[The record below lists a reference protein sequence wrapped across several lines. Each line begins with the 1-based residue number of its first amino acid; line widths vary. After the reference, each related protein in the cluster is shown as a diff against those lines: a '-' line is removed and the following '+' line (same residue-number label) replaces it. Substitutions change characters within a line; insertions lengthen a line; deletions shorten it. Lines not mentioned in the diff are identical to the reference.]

1 MITIGA
7 ILGSIELGM
16 IYGVLALGVFL
27 SFRTLN
33 MPDLTVDGSVVTGAS
48 ISAMF
53 VSTGGNP
60 VLALFLAGLGGSIAG
75 VITALLNTKLK
86 IQPLLAGIL
95 VMLSLYSINLRI
107 MGNKSNI
114 PLNNSN
120 TIYRLGKETVL
131 GEYYSL
137 TIGFAIITLIVLLLF
152 LFLKTRIGFVLR
164 ATGDNEEM
172 VRASGY
178 NSDNMKLIGMG
189 ISNGL
194 VGLAGGLLCQYQ
206 SFADANMGTGIV
218 VIGLASVIIGEVIFG
233 TKSLP
238 RRLIAVVL
246 GAILYRV
253 IIAMALSLG
262 MPANDLKLVS
272 AVIVTLALSL
282 GILSKKKAGVKN
294 A

>member
-206 SFADANMGTGIV
+206 SFADANMGTGMV

-282 GILSKKKAGVKN
+282 GILSKKKAGVEN

>member
-1 MITIGA
+1 MTIGA

-206 SFADANMGTGIV
+206 SFADANMGTGMV

>member
-95 VMLSLYSINLRI
+95 VMVSLYSINLRI

-120 TIYRLGKETVL
+120 TIYRLGT
-131 GEYYSL
+131 
-137 TIGFAIITLIVLLLF
+137 T
-152 LFLKTRIGFVLR
+152 
-164 ATGDNEEM
+164 
-172 VRASGY
+172 
-178 NSDNMKLIGMG
+178 
-189 ISNGL
+189 
-194 VGLAGGLLCQYQ
+194 
-206 SFADANMGTGIV
+206 
-218 VIGLASVIIGEVIFG
+218 
-233 TKSLP
+233 
-238 RRLIAVVL
+238 
-246 GAILYRV
+246 
-253 IIAMALSLG
+253 
-262 MPANDLKLVS
+262 
-272 AVIVTLALSL
+272 
-282 GILSKKKAGVKN
+282 
-294 A
+294 